1 LETVTFRPATAQD
14 AHGFYGKAPDR
25 SFRGLAA
32 VKDGEVIGVGGVYY
46 DDFRRPVIFSEYNEV
61 MAGEKR
67 ARAKAVRLLL
77 QFAERLY
84 PRVFAIADPR
94 YDTSGPLLKKLG
106 FVGTGEM
113 TEMGELLV
121 REKR

>member
-1 LETVTFRPATAQD
+1 MTFRRATAQD
-14 AHGFYGKAPDR
+14 AEGFYGKTPDR
-25 SFRGLAA
+25 SFRGYAA
-32 VKDGEVIGVGGVYY
+32 VKDGRVVGVGGVYY
-46 DDFRRPVIFSEYNEV
+46 DDFRRPIAFSESNDG
-61 MAGEKR
+61 MDGEKR
-67 ARAKAVRLLL
+67 AKVKATRLLIE
-77 QFAERLY
+77 FVESLY

-94 YDTSGPLLKKLG
+94 YDTSGPLLKRLG

>member
-1 LETVTFRPATAQD
+1 MTFRPATAQD
-14 AHGFYGKAPDR
+14 AYGFYGKAPDR

-46 DDFRRPVIFSEYNEV
+46 DDFRRPVIFSEYGEA
-61 MAGEKR
+61 MTGEKR
-67 ARAKAVRLLL
+67 ARVKAVRLLL
-77 QFAERLY
+77 QFAESLY
-84 PRVFAIADPR
+84 PRVFAVADPR